1 MPTAI
6 LSSQNRNT
14 RTRKMR
20 SRQRPLHACGVSI
33 IAMAEI
39 AIGKTQNVNGPLGA
53 NLRRIIAKLSRS
65 ATPFIYAMQC
75 QFLAILSFMD
85 DHIITAEKISEKMFP
100 SSALAFDKVD
110 ELVLIIASMPEKFD
124 GAVNKVPEVI
134 HKVPLLE
141 WAMALFISMLNGLVS
156 IFDRYWGHGDSIST
170 KEKTIGVD
178 SSSSGYISLEG
189 FPPISEA
196 EIKGAHDKKA
206 VAVLPITCAKGSYKE
221 ALLEGGNNKE
231 GNNNPHEDDEKK
243 VDVDVDVDVDGGE
256 LCEVIEEGE
265 SKKQDDK
272 RSEVVEENEKCESN
286 KGGDV
291 LLKLF
296 DSWLMNPGRF

>member
-1 MPTAI
+1 MPTSI
-6 LSSQNRNT
+6 LPSQNGNT
-14 RTRKMR
+14 RTTKMS
-20 SRQRPLHACGVSI
+20 SRQRPLHACGVSM

-65 ATPFIYAMQC
+65 TTPLIYAMQC
-75 QFLAILSFMD
+75 QLLAILSFMD
-85 DHIITAEKISEKMFP
+85 DHIITAEKISEKVFP
-100 SSALAFDKVD
+100 SSAVAFDKVD

-124 GAVNKVPEVI
+124 GAVNKVLAVI

-141 WAMALFISMLNGLVS
+141 RAMTLFISMLNGFAS
-156 IFDRYWGHGDSIST
+156 ILDHYWGRGDSIRT

-178 SSSSGYISLEG
+178 SSSSSGYISLEN
-189 FPPISEA
+189 FPPILEA
-196 EIKGAHDKKA
+196 EIKGTHDKKA
-206 VAVLPITCAKGSYKE
+206 AAVLPSCAKGSYKQ
-221 ALLEGGNNKE
+221 ALLESGNKE
-231 GNNNPHEDDEKK
+231 RNNPHDDDDEKE
-243 VDVDVDVDVDGGE
+243 VDGGE
-256 LCEVIEEGE
+256 LCEVSEEGE
-265 SKKQDDK
+265 KKQDDR
-272 RSEVVEENEKCESN
+272 RSEVEENDKCESN

>member
-1 MPTAI
+1 
-6 LSSQNRNT
+6 
-14 RTRKMR
+14 
-20 SRQRPLHACGVSI
+20 
-33 IAMAEI
+33 MAEI

-53 NLRRIIAKLSRS
+53 NMRRIIAKLSRS

-75 QFLAILSFMD
+75 HFLAILSFMD
-85 DHIITAEKISEKMFP
+85 DHIITAEKISEKVFP

-134 HKVPLLE
+134 QKVPLLE
-141 WAMALFISMLNGLVS
+141 WALTLFISMLNGLVS
-156 IFDRYWGHGDSIST
+156 MFDRYWGHGDSMST

-231 GNNNPHEDDEKK
+231 GNNNNPHEDDDEKK
-243 VDVDVDVDVDGGE
+243 VGVDVDGVGE
-256 LCEVIEEGE
+256 LCEAIEEGE
-265 SKKQDDK
+265 KKQDDNK
-272 RSEVVEENEKCESN
+272 RSEVVVEENNEKCESNN